1 MKRTKRL
8 ISVLV
13 LVAVLFSLFPVSVL
27 AKTTTKY
34 SLTISAAASTA
45 DAMADIA
52 KLYNKKYPNVTLT
65 FNYGSSGSLQKQI
78 EQGSPVDVFVSAATK
93 QMNALKDEKLLYNST
108 IRTIAYNKVVLIVPS
123 DSKLDL
129 KKFTDLTGASV
140 DIIALGEPTSVP
152 AGQYGQE
159 VLTYYKILDTVKKRA
174 VYAKDVTEVLTWVE
188 RGNADAGIVY
198 RTDAINS
205 TKVKIVATAPSY
217 AHTKVE
223 YPAAVIRGSKHPKVA
238 NTFVKFLDTPDAQ
251 EVLDKYG
258 FTFD

>member
-8 ISVLV
+8 VSVLV
-13 LVAVLFSLFPVSVL
+13 LVAVLFSLVPVSVF

-65 FNYGSSGSLQKQI
+65 FNYGSSGALQKQI
-78 EQGSPVDVFVSAATK
+78 EQGSPVDIFISAATK

-108 IRTIAYNKVVLIVPS
+108 IRTIAYNKVVLIVPN
-123 DSKLDL
+123 DSKLSL
-129 KKFTDLTGASV
+129 KKFSDLTSSSV
-140 DIIALGEPTSVP
+140 GIVALGEPSSVP

-159 VLTYYKILDTVKKRA
+159 VLTYYGILDTVKKKA

-205 TKVKIVATAPSY
+205 TKVKIISTAPSY
-217 AHTKVE
+217 SHTTVE
-223 YPAAVIRGSKHPKVA
+223 YPAAVIKDSKHPKVA
-238 NTFVKFLDTPDAQ
+238 NTFIKFLDTTAAQ